1 MIDTHTHL
9 YLPEEFGAEGADA
22 ILRAQA
28 VGVEQFVFPNV
39 DVSTMEPM
47 LSLHRQFPEITSIGA
62 GLHPTEVK
70 ANWREEM
77 AKTLGLLDEP
87 GCVAVGEVGID
98 LYWDKTFREEQ
109 MDAFEAQLRIAQK
122 RNLPVII
129 HCREGL
135 TEVLEVFGR
144 IGDVLPTVI
153 FHSFTMGI
161 EAVRE
166 IRRHTDAWFGINGV
180 VTFKSAQTLRDALPE
195 IGLDRIILET
205 DSPYL
210 APVPHRGKRNE
221 SAYLPAISACIA
233 GVLGVT
239 PEAVDIVTTANARK
253 VFRL

>member
-9 YLPEEFGAEGADA
+9 YLTDDFGEDGADA
-22 ILRAQA
+22 VRRAVSA
-28 VGVEQFVFPNV
+28 GVTHFIFPNV
-39 DVSTMEPM
+39 DVSTIEPM
-47 LSLHRQFPEITSIGA
+47 LTLHNQFPDITSIGA

-70 ANWREEM
+70 ENWRSEM
-77 AKTLGLLDEP
+77 SKTLSLLDNP
-87 GCVAVGEVGID
+87 RCVAVGEVGID
-98 LYWDKTFREEQ
+98 LYWDKTFRAEQ
-109 MDAFEAQLRIAQK
+109 MLAFESQLIIARDK
-122 RNLPVII
+122 NLPVII

-135 TEVLEVFGR
+135 PEVLEVFGR
-144 IGDVLPTVI
+144 LGGNLPETI
-153 FHSFTMGI
+153 FHSFTMDV
-161 EAVRE
+161 ASVRD

-180 VTFKSAQTLRDALPE
+180 VTFKNATQLRDAIPE

-233 GVLGVT
+233 DVLGVT